1 MKGGLRL
8 SHSTVN
14 FIRTAVNFLY
24 VGSNTSI
31 CLNKPFSPNTFWHVR
46 VGNNKTDDALIPCT
60 CFYFRVLVLLA
71 RRLIFETH
79 F

>member
-1 MKGGLRL
+1 MKCSG
-8 SHSTVN
+8 
-14 FIRTAVNFLY
+14 
-24 VGSNTSI
+24 SI

-71 RRLIFETH
+71 HRLIFETH